1 MLANYP
7 WLMWGIILGWTGLSI
22 WLSNKTK
29 LGRKLGYILLVVLYW
44 LISKWYRSSVSST
57 AYCQI
62 ILYRWQ
68 SF

>member
-29 LGRKLGYILLVVLYW
+29 LVLLVVLYW